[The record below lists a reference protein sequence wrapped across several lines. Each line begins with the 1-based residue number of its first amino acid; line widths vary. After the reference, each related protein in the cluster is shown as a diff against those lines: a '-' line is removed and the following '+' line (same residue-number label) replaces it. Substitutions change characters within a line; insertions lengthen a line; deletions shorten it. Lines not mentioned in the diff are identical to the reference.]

1 MSSQEI
7 KQEISK
13 VIEEVPE
20 SVLAEI
26 LGYLKQIQSLPKDKI
41 EMSENLK
48 RILREDKD
56 LLQRLAE

>member
-26 LGYLKQIQSLPKDKI
+26 LSYLKQIQGLPKDKI
-41 EMSENLK
+41 EMSEHLK
-48 RILREDKD
+48 KILREDKD

>member
-41 EMSENLK
+41 EMSEHLK
-48 RILREDKD
+48 KILREDKD